1 MSSSGKDVRRSRQK
15 IRPTLAVGLLTLAV
29 LALSI
34 PGALRDAAERGSFYL
49 FSAEF
54 LRDLPKRLAG
64 PGRLRFVFQPVMA
77 ILLGIRSAR
86 ADVAAG
92 RPPYL
97 RALLFHAGH
106 RAALMKSSLET
117 IATLLLAGILADSV
131 FQWLLLGISYPVV
144 AVLVGPVLIGVP
156 YALARGG
163 AGAYLRWRRSP

>member
-1 MSSSGKDVRRSRQK
+1 MSTSGRNGRKAKSALS
-15 IRPTLAVGLLTLAV
+15 PTLVVGLLTLAV
-29 LALSI
+29 LAVSV
-34 PGALRDAAERGSFYL
+34 PGALREAAERGSFYL

-64 PGRLRFVFQPVMA
+64 PGRLRFVLQPLMA

-97 RALLFHAGH
+97 RGLLFHAGH
-106 RAALMKSSLET
+106 RAALMKSSLES

-131 FQWLLLGISYPVV
+131 FQWILLGISYPGAAIV
-144 AVLVGPVLIGVP
+144 VGPVLIGVP
-156 YALARGG
+156 YALSRAA
-163 AGAYLRWRRSP
+163 AGAVIRRRLSP

>member
-1 MSSSGKDVRRSRQK
+1 MSSSGRNGSRAK
-15 IRPTLAVGLLTLAV
+15 SAFRPTLVVGLLTLAV
-29 LALSI
+29 LALSV

-49 FSAEF
+49 FSADF

-64 PGRLRFVFQPVMA
+64 PGRLRFVIQPIMA

-97 RALLFHAGH
+97 RGLLFHASH
-106 RAALMKSSLET
+106 RATLMKSSLES

-131 FQWLLLGISYPVV
+131 FQWILLGISYPGA
-144 AVLVGPVLIGVP
+144 AVIIGPVLIGLP
-156 YALARGG
+156 YALSRTV
-163 AGAYLRWRRSP
+163 AGAIIRRRESP

>member
-1 MSSSGKDVRRSRQK
+1 MSSSGKDVRRSRQN
-15 IRPTLAVGLLTLAV
+15 IRPTLAV

-117 IATLLLAGILADSV
+117 ITTLLLAGILADSV
-131 FQWLLLGISYPVV
+131 FQWLLLGISYPGA

-156 YALARGG
+156 YALARGA
-163 AGAYLRWRRSP
+163 AGACIRWRTSP